1 MCCDEL
7 QKGNQQED
15 IMEGKWR
22 GSILGKVVKE
32 DSSEEKNVSVNNKEQ
47 EGVSHIQLWEE
58 TLKLERDLAVGLG
71 SDGSGQG

>member
-1 MCCDEL
+1 
-7 QKGNQQED
+7 
-15 IMEGKWR
+15 MEGKWR